1 MGQADP
7 LGRRILRQLPF
18 VLFTLISSLF
28 LLEIG
33 ARFLLPAWQPVSG
46 DRNFWQYDDT
56 LGWTHVP
63 NAAARFDHLDFSIDV
78 QTNSHGHR
86 DDEVAFER
94 KDSQQRALLLGD
106 SFGWGFGV
114 EKDEIFSERIE
125 ARQDDW
131 EIINASVS
139 GYGTDQEYLYYLTE
153 GHRFDSDLVI
163 LLYYENDIDNAAH
176 PVQYWHNK
184 PVFQRES
191 GEWVLNNV
199 PVPPRTT
206 AQAVANWVANHTW
219 FFRGVSHAGA
229 AWLASLRTDGEAD
242 ISSEM
247 VNSEL
252 SPNLHS
258 AVRLSEGEG
267 RILAILERL
276 NSEVQADGAQL
287 VIVAAPGKSR
297 KLFEH
302 SDFQSLKIPYLS
314 LTGIFQDSDEPA
326 FFQHD
331 AHWNPNG
338 HAIVADAV
346 ESFLIQEG
354 LMAASGSEDASP

>member
-7 LGRRILRQLPF
+7 LGRRTLRQVPF

-33 ARFLLPAWQPVSG
+33 ARFLLPEWQPVSG
-46 DRNFWQYDDT
+46 DRNFWQYDET
-56 LGWTHVP
+56 LGWKHEP
-63 NAAARFDHLDFSIDV
+63 NAAAKFEHLDFSIGV

-86 DDEVAFER
+86 DDEVTLER
-94 KDSQQRALLLGD
+94 EDGRRRALLLGD

-139 GYGTDQEYLYYLTE
+139 GYGTDQEYLYYATE
-153 GHRFDSDLVI
+153 GHRFDPDLVI

-176 PVQYWHNK
+176 PIQYWHNK

-191 GEWVLNNV
+191 GEWVLSNV

-206 AQAVANWVANHTW
+206 AQAVAKWVATHTW
-219 FFRGVSHAGA
+219 FFRVVSHAGA
-229 AWLASLRTDGEAD
+229 AWFASFRTEDEAD
-242 ISSEM
+242 ISSETAD
-247 VNSEL
+247 SQP
-252 SPNLHS
+252 SLHS
-258 AVRLSEGEG
+258 EVHLSESER
-267 RILAILERL
+267 RILAIIERL
-276 NSEVQADGAQL
+276 NVEVQADGAQL
-287 VIVAAPGKSR
+287 VVVAAPGKSR
-297 KLFEH
+297 KLFDH
-302 SDFQSLKIPYLS
+302 SDFQSLEIPYLS
-314 LTGIFQDSDEPA
+314 LTGIFQDSYEPA
-326 FFQHD
+326 FFEHD

-346 ESFLIQEG
+346 ESFLVEQG
-354 LMAASGSEDASP
+354 FLSARGSEDVQP